1 MPPIGVIIKET
12 RYEFL
17 TASVI
22 PVLLGGAVVYAETG
36 RLDWPLFLLTL
47 AGAAC
52 LHIGTNIANDY
63 FDHLSEND
71 PLNVK
76 YVRPFTGGS
85 RLIQEGRISP
95 RAVFVLS
102 LVFFAAGIAIG
113 IVLTALRGPVILLF
127 GAAGLLSGYFY
138 TAPPVRFAHRGLGE
152 GIVGINFGVLIG
164 IGTYYVQTGG
174 VSAAALVSSIP
185 LALLVTA
192 IIVINEFQDSEADAR
207 VGKRTLVVRLGL
219 RRSVY
224 LYAAISFAAYV
235 PIVAGVASGLFP
247 PLVLVALGTAPL
259 VVGSFMRARRFY
271 DTPGGLA
278 PANAAAIACHALTG
292 IPVSYTHLTLPTKR
306 IV

>member
-1 MPPIGVIIKET
+1 MPSIGVIIKET
-12 RYEFL
+12 RAEFL

-22 PVLLGGAVVYAETG
+22 PVLLGAAVAFSETG
-36 RLDWPLFLLTL
+36 GLDWSLLLLTV

-52 LHIGTNIANDY
+52 LHTGTNIANDY

-85 RLIQEGRISP
+85 RLIQEGRITP
-95 RAVFVLS
+95 RAVFALS
-102 LVFFAAGIAIG
+102 IIFFAISIAIG
-113 IVLTALRGPVILLF
+113 VVLTVLRGPVILLF
-127 GAAGLLSGYFY
+127 GAAGLISGYFY
-138 TAPPVRFAHRGLGE
+138 TAPPIRFAHHGLGE
-152 GIVGINFGVLIG
+152 GIVGINFGLLIG

-174 VSAAALVSSIP
+174 VSTGAVIASLP
-185 LALLVTA
+185 LTLLVA
-192 IIVINEFQDSEADAR
+192 SIIVINEFQDSEADAR

-235 PIVAGVASGLFP
+235 PIIAGVLMGLFP
-247 PLVLVALGTAPL
+247 PLVLIALATAPII
-259 VVGSFMRARRFY
+259 VGAVMRARRFY

-278 PANAAAIACHALTG
+278 PANAATIACHALTG
-292 IPVSYTHLTLPTKR
+292 ILMAGGFLLGS
-306 IV
+306 